1 MLGDILLKI
10 EKMHEFV
17 EDCASNGSLSLIDK
31 DIILQNLRDIY
42 LDMSSVNVGDL
53 DSDFEDDFENENIV
67 LFDSKNSLKQIENID
82 ENTVSNDPEVE
93 NVIVGEPA
101 IVECDREC
109 DQIIQEDISQTT
121 KQQVVCSEPEEQ
133 VVYSAPEE
141 EVVYMAPDQNDLEKS
156 MTEDQRSLIISEL
169 CGGDETKYNKLI
181 NDLYSFTDLDECLI
195 YISEQFADN
204 QNSASVAMLAD
215 KMAERLV

>member
-82 ENTVSNDPEVE
+82 ENRVSNDAEIE
-93 NVIVGEPA
+93 NVIVG
-101 IVECDREC
+101 
-109 DQIIQEDISQTT
+109 
-121 KQQVVCSEPEEQ
+121 
-133 VVYSAPEE
+133 
-141 EVVYMAPDQNDLEKS
+141 
-156 MTEDQRSLIISEL
+156 
-169 CGGDETKYNKLI
+169 
-181 NDLYSFTDLDECLI
+181 
-195 YISEQFADN
+195 
-204 QNSASVAMLAD
+204 
-215 KMAERLV
+215 